1 MKRRTAIVNRFE
13 VGQEV
18 LLTGKY
24 HKNPKPVT
32 VSRVGRKN
40 AYVTIFG
47 RETAFDRETGWEIR
61 YANSIGES
69 DRLMTEEMI
78 REEDLRKAVA
88 KRLADLGVGPVGY
101 GGWKLSTGVLER
113 LVAVLEEEGS

>member
-1 MKRRTAIVNRFE
+1 MKRRTAIVSRFE
-13 VGQEV
+13 VGQAVFLVEENRRGPRPC
-18 LLTGKY
+18 T
-24 HKNPKPVT
+24 VT
-32 VSRVGRKN
+32 RVGRKN
-40 AYVTIFG
+40 AYVTIYG
-47 RETAFDRETGWEIR
+47 REKAFDKETGWEIM
-61 YANSIGES
+61 YATSVGHA
-69 DRLMTEEMI
+69 DRIMTEEMV